1 MTSTPTQLNAAEHFL
16 IQRAQHD
23 IEYKSVGFWFYFINR
38 RFPLAED
45 WIVIPEQAPD
55 ESTGSRRRVDITI
68 HIFNSEQ
75 WDMSSLLFVEVKRK
89 GVGLSNVEEQALNAA
104 QRAISDSNLLGV
116 YTITA
121 WGLKYRAW
129 YVSAEN
135 PQRLEPVHGSSARNN
150 KQEYLSIV
158 SDEGYEEM
166 LKTIDLIKTNQPL
179 RQAPVVPTQQPPL
192 GYMDQGDGYYDYG
205 EGASTSAYDAG
216 QGISYRQDEHF
227 PDPMSLEEY
236 DLAGQPSTGYTYDQP
251 LGVGIER
258 GDAEQPPV
266 GDSDNEDSDDGIA
279 DSAAEPGSKGKEK
292 RRARNKTEERVEVRV
307 RRIPHRFNK
316 DEITFEDHGKSRT
329 TKQDEWVTKKRD
341 GRTIYEYRRKGV
353 IYWCKRL
360 G

>member
-1 MTSTPTQLNAAEHFL
+1 
-16 IQRAQHD
+16 
-23 IEYKSVGFWFYFINR
+23 
-38 RFPLAED
+38 
-45 WIVIPEQAPD
+45 
-55 ESTGSRRRVDITI
+55 
-68 HIFNSEQ
+68 
-75 WDMSSLLFVEVKRK
+75 MSSLLFVEVKRK

-292 RRARNKTEERVEVRV
+292 RRTRNKTEERMEV
-307 RRIPHRFNK
+307 
-316 DEITFEDHGKSRT
+316 
-329 TKQDEWVTKKRD
+329 
-341 GRTIYEYRRKGV
+341 
-353 IYWCKRL
+353 
-360 G
+360 